1 MGEGSNTP
9 MNVYISKDGQMVLV
23 GNGIVEFGTEASYS
37 EADCSVKGMDGKGNE
52 VKLMNLTYLGT
63 TSSLTINMEF
73 DEFNADLLLEVG
85 TPQMREADYRFVLGT
100 QVENG
105 FSWDYGDADD
115 LIEFLSLL
123 LRGQKCGHENIF
135 LFYWVL
141 GNYYELKVD
150 LLDGSDYHAHDGLK
164 SISLDGHV
172 VTPTAPMLFRVV
184 NFLCMGKADTELVL
198 DGARVRLRVSR
209 IGSNESNESDKEGK

>member
-9 MNVYISKDGQMVLV
+9 MNVYISKDGQTVLLGKADSIEITEESV
-23 GNGIVEFGTEASYS
+23 CPVQGTI
-37 EADCSVKGMDGKGNE
+37 KGNE
-52 VKLMNLTYLGT
+52 VKLMDLSYLGT
-63 TSSLTINMEF
+63 TSSLTIDMEF

-85 TPQMREADYRFVLGT
+85 TPQMREVDYRFVLGT
-100 QVENG
+100 LFENEL
-105 FSWDYGDADD
+105 SWYYGGADD

-123 LRGQKCGHENIF
+123 LRGNENIF

-141 GNYYELKVD
+141 SNYYELEVE
-150 LLDGSDYHAHDGLK
+150 LLDGSNYHAHDGLK

-184 NFLCMGKADTELVL
+184 NLLCMYEADTELVL
-198 DGARVRLRVSR
+198 DGARVRLRVSK
-209 IGSNESNESDKEGK
+209 IGSNESKEDK

>member
-9 MNVYISKDGQMVLV
+9 MNVYISKDGQSVL
-23 GNGIVEFGTEASYS
+23 FGKADSIEITEG
-37 EADCSVKGMDGKGNE
+37 SVCPVQVTIKGNE
-52 VKLMNLTYLGT
+52 VELKNLSYLGT
-63 TSSLTINMEF
+63 ASSLTIDMEL

-85 TPQMREADYRFVLGT
+85 TPQMREVDYRFVLGT

-105 FSWDYGDADD
+105 FSWDYGGADD

-123 LRGQKCGHENIF
+123 LRGHENIF

-141 GNYYELKVD
+141 SNYYELKVE

-184 NFLCMGKADTELVL
+184 NFLCMYEADTELVL
-198 DGARVRLRVSR
+198 DGARVRLKVCK
-209 IGSNESNESDKEGK
+209 IGSNESNETDKEDK

>member
-9 MNVYISKDGQMVLV
+9 MNVYISKDGQMALL
-23 GNGIVEFGTEASYS
+23 GNGIVEFGTEVSYS
-37 EADCSVKGMDGKGNE
+37 EADYPVKGMDDNGNE
-52 VKLMNLTYLGT
+52 VELTNLSHLGT
-63 TSSLTINMEF
+63 TSSLTINMEL
-73 DEFNADLLLEVG
+73 DEFNADLLLEVV

-100 QVENG
+100 QFENG

-123 LRGQKCGHENIF
+123 LRGHGDIF

-141 GNYYELKVD
+141 GNYYELKVE
-150 LLDGSDYHAHDGLK
+150 LLDGSDYHAYDGLK

-184 NFLCMGKADTELVL
+184 NFLCMSEADTELVL

-209 IGSNESNESDKEGK
+209 LGSNENTTKSK

>member
-9 MNVYISKDGQMVLV
+9 MNVYISKDGQSVLLGKADSIEITEESV
-23 GNGIVEFGTEASYS
+23 CPVQGTI
-37 EADCSVKGMDGKGNE
+37 KGNE
-52 VKLMNLTYLGT
+52 VELMNLTYLGT
-63 TSSLTINMEF
+63 ASSLTIDMKL

-85 TPQMREADYRFVLGT
+85 TPQMREVDYRFVLGT

-105 FSWDYGDADD
+105 FSWVYGGADD

-123 LRGQKCGHENIF
+123 LRGHENIF

-141 GNYYELKVD
+141 SNYYELEVE
-150 LLDGSDYHAHDGLK
+150 LLDGSDYHTHDGLK

-184 NFLCMGKADTELVL
+184 NLLCMYEADTELVL
-198 DGARVRLRVSR
+198 DGARVRLRVSK
-209 IGSNESNESDKEGK
+209 IGSNESNESDKEDK

>member
-1 MGEGSNTP
+1 MGEGNNTP
-9 MNVYISKDGQMVLV
+9 MNVYISKDGQMVLLGKADSIEITEESV
-23 GNGIVEFGTEASYS
+23 CPVQGTI
-37 EADCSVKGMDGKGNE
+37 KGNE
-52 VKLMNLTYLGT
+52 VELMDLSYLGT
-63 TSSLTINMEF
+63 ASSLTIDMKL

-85 TPQMREADYRFVLGT
+85 TPQMREVDYRFVLGT

-105 FSWDYGDADD
+105 FSWYYGGADD

-123 LRGQKCGHENIF
+123 LRGHENIF

-141 GNYYELKVD
+141 SNYYELEVE

-184 NFLCMGKADTELVL
+184 NLLCMYEADTELVL
-198 DGARVRLRVSR
+198 DGARVRLRVSK
-209 IGSNESNESDKEGK
+209 IESNESNESDKEDK

>member
-9 MNVYISKDGQMVLV
+9 MNVYISKDGQSVLLGKADSIEITEESV
-23 GNGIVEFGTEASYS
+23 CPVQGTI
-37 EADCSVKGMDGKGNE
+37 KGNE
-52 VKLMNLTYLGT
+52 VELMNLTYLGT
-63 TSSLTINMEF
+63 TSSLTIDMKF

-85 TPQMREADYRFVLGT
+85 TPQMREVDYRFVLGT

-105 FSWDYGDADD
+105 FSWDYGGADD

-123 LRGQKCGHENIF
+123 LRGHGDIF

-141 GNYYELKVD
+141 GDYYELEVE

-164 SISLDGHV
+164 SISLDGHI

-184 NFLCMGKADTELVL
+184 NLLCMYEADTELVL
-198 DGARVRLRVSR
+198 DGARVRLRVSK
-209 IGSNESNESDKEGK
+209 IGSNESNESDEEDK

>member
-9 MNVYISKDGQMVLV
+9 MNVYVSKDRQLVL
-23 GNGIVEFGTEASYS
+23 FGKADSIEITE
-37 EADCSVKGMDGKGNE
+37 ESVCPVQGTIKGNE
-52 VKLMNLTYLGT
+52 VELMDLTYLGT
-63 TSSLTINMEF
+63 TSSLTIDIEL
-73 DEFNADLLLEVG
+73 DEFNADLLLEVC

-100 QVENG
+100 LSENE
-105 FSWDYGDADD
+105 FSWDYGGTDD
-115 LIEFLSLL
+115 LIELLSIL
-123 LRGQKCGHENIF
+123 LRRHENIF

-141 GNYYELKVD
+141 GNYYELEVE
-150 LLDGSDYHAHDGLK
+150 LLDGSNYHAHDGLK

-184 NFLCMGKADTELVL
+184 NLLCMYEADTELVL

-209 IGSNESNESDKEGK
+209 MGSNESNESDKEDK

>member
-9 MNVYISKDGQMVLV
+9 MNVYISKDGQLVL
-23 GNGIVEFGTEASYS
+23 FGKADSIEITE
-37 EADCSVKGMDGKGNE
+37 ESVCPVQGTIKGNE
-52 VKLMNLTYLGT
+52 VELMNLTYLGT
-63 TSSLTINMEF
+63 TSSLTIDMEL
-73 DEFNADLLLEVG
+73 DEFNADLLLEVC
-85 TPQMREADYRFVLGT
+85 TPQMREVDYRFVLGT
-100 QVENG
+100 QFENG
-105 FSWDYGDADD
+105 FSWDYGGADD

-123 LRGQKCGHENIF
+123 LRGHGDIF

-141 GNYYELKVD
+141 GNYYELKVE
-150 LLDGSDYHAHDGLK
+150 LLDGSDYHTHDGLK

-184 NFLCMGKADTELVL
+184 NFLCMYEADTELVL

-209 IGSNESNESDKEGK
+209 IGSNENNESYKEDK

>member
-9 MNVYISKDGQMVLV
+9 MNVYISKDRQLVL
-23 GNGIVEFGTEASYS
+23 FGKADSIEITE
-37 EADCSVKGMDGKGNE
+37 ESVCPVQGTIKGNE
-52 VKLMNLTYLGT
+52 VELMNLSYLGT
-63 TSSLTINMEF
+63 TSSFTIDMEL

-85 TPQMREADYRFVLGT
+85 TPQMREVDYRFVLGT
-100 QVENG
+100 QFENG
-105 FSWDYGDADD
+105 FSWDYGGADD
-115 LIEFLSLL
+115 LIELLSIL
-123 LRGQKCGHENIF
+123 LRGHGDIF

-141 GNYYELKVD
+141 GNYYELKVE

-184 NFLCMGKADTELVL
+184 NLLCMYEADTELVL

-209 IGSNESNESDKEGK
+209 IGSNESNENDKEDK

>member
-9 MNVYISKDGQMVLV
+9 MNVYISKDGQSVLLGKADSIEITEESV
-23 GNGIVEFGTEASYS
+23 CPVQGTI
-37 EADCSVKGMDGKGNE
+37 KGNE
-52 VKLMNLTYLGT
+52 VELMNLTYLGT
-63 TSSLTINMEF
+63 ASSLTIDMKL

-100 QVENG
+100 LSENE
-105 FSWDYGDADD
+105 FSWDYGSADD
-115 LIEFLSLL
+115 LIELLSLL
-123 LRGQKCGHENIF
+123 LRGHENIF

-141 GNYYELKVD
+141 GNYYELKVE

-172 VTPTAPMLFRVV
+172 VTPTASMLFRVV
-184 NFLCMGKADTELVL
+184 NFLCMYEADTELVL

-209 IGSNESNESDKEGK
+209 IGSDESKEDK

>member
-9 MNVYISKDGQMVLV
+9 MKVYISKDGQLVL
-23 GNGIVEFGTEASYS
+23 FGKADSIEITE
-37 EADCSVKGMDGKGNE
+37 ESVCPVQGTIKGNE
-52 VKLMNLTYLGT
+52 VELMNLSYLGT
-63 TSSLTINMEF
+63 TSSLTIDMEL

-85 TPQMREADYRFVLGT
+85 TPQMREVDYRFVLGT

-105 FSWDYGDADD
+105 FSWDYGSADD

-123 LRGQKCGHENIF
+123 LRGHGDIF

-141 GNYYELKVD
+141 GNYYELEVE
-150 LLDGSDYHAHDGLK
+150 LLDGSDYHTHNGLK

-184 NFLCMGKADTELVL
+184 NLLCMYEADTELAL
-198 DGARVRLRVSR
+198 DGARVRLRVSK
-209 IGSNESNESDKEGK
+209 IGSNESNESDKEDK

>member
-9 MNVYISKDGQMVLV
+9 MNVYISKDGQTVLLGKADSIEITEESV
-23 GNGIVEFGTEASYS
+23 CPVQGTI
-37 EADCSVKGMDGKGNE
+37 KGNE
-52 VKLMNLTYLGT
+52 VELINLSYLGT
-63 TSSLTINMEF
+63 TSSLTIDMKF
-73 DEFNADLLLEVG
+73 DEFNADLLLKVG
-85 TPQMREADYRFVLGT
+85 TPQMREVDYRFVLGT

-105 FSWDYGDADD
+105 FSWYYGGADD

-123 LRGQKCGHENIF
+123 LRGHENIF

-141 GNYYELKVD
+141 SNYYELEVE

-184 NFLCMGKADTELVL
+184 NLLCMYEADTELVL
-198 DGARVRLRVSR
+198 DGARVRLRVSK
-209 IGSNESNESDKEGK
+209 IGSNESNESDKEDK

>member
-9 MNVYISKDGQMVLV
+9 MNVYISKDGQMVLL
-23 GNGIVEFGTEASYS
+23 GKADSIEITE
-37 EADCSVKGMDGKGNE
+37 ESVCPVQETIKGNE
-52 VKLMNLTYLGT
+52 VELMNLTYLGT
-63 TSSLTINMEF
+63 ASSITINMKL

-85 TPQMREADYRFVLGT
+85 TPQMREVDYRFVLGT

-105 FSWDYGDADD
+105 FSWDYSGADD

-123 LRGQKCGHENIF
+123 LRGHENIF

-141 GNYYELKVD
+141 SNYYELKVE

-164 SISLDGHV
+164 SILLDGHV

-184 NFLCMGKADTELVL
+184 NLLCMYEADTELVL
-198 DGARVRLRVSR
+198 DGARVRLRVSK
-209 IGSNESNESDKEGK
+209 IESNESKEDK

>member
-9 MNVYISKDGQMVLV
+9 MNVYISKDGQMVLL
-23 GNGIVEFGTEASYS
+23 GKADSIEITE
-37 EADCSVKGMDGKGNE
+37 ESVCPVQETIKGNE
-52 VKLMNLTYLGT
+52 VELMNLTYLGT
-63 TSSLTINMEF
+63 ASSITINMKL

-85 TPQMREADYRFVLGT
+85 TPQMREVDYRFVLGT

-105 FSWDYGDADD
+105 FSWDYSGADD

-123 LRGQKCGHENIF
+123 LRGHENIF

-141 GNYYELKVD
+141 SNYYELKVE

-184 NFLCMGKADTELVL
+184 NLLCMYEADTELVL
-198 DGARVRLRVSR
+198 DGARVRLRVSK
-209 IGSNESNESDKEGK
+209 IESNESKEDK

>member
-9 MNVYISKDGQMVLV
+9 MNVYISKDRQLVL
-23 GNGIVEFGTEASYS
+23 FGKADSIEITE
-37 EADCSVKGMDGKGNE
+37 ESVCPVQGTIKGNE
-52 VKLMNLTYLGT
+52 VELMNLSYLGT
-63 TSSLTINMEF
+63 TSSLTIDMKF

-85 TPQMREADYRFVLGT
+85 TPQMREVDYRFVLGT

-105 FSWDYGDADD
+105 FSWDYGGADD

-123 LRGQKCGHENIF
+123 LRGHGDIF

-141 GNYYELKVD
+141 GNYYELEVE
-150 LLDGSDYHAHDGLK
+150 LLDGSDYHTHNGLK
-164 SISLDGHV
+164 SISLDDHV

-184 NFLCMGKADTELVL
+184 NLLCMYEADTELVL
-198 DGARVRLRVSR
+198 DGARVRLRVSK
-209 IGSNESNESDKEGK
+209 IGSNESNESDKEDK

>member
-9 MNVYISKDGQMVLV
+9 MNVYVSKDGQSVL
-23 GNGIVEFGTEASYS
+23 FGKVDSIEITE
-37 EADCSVKGMDGKGNE
+37 ESVCPVQGTIKGNE
-52 VKLMNLTYLGT
+52 VKLMDLSYLGT
-63 TSSLTINMEF
+63 TSSLTIDMEL
-73 DEFNADLLLEVG
+73 DEFNADLLLEVC
-85 TPQMREADYRFVLGT
+85 TPQMREVDYRFVLGT
-100 QVENG
+100 QFKNE
-105 FSWDYGDADD
+105 FSWDYGGADD

-123 LRGQKCGHENIF
+123 LRGHVRGHGDIF

-141 GNYYELKVD
+141 GNYYELKVE
-150 LLDGSDYHAHDGLK
+150 LLDGSDYHAYDGLK

-184 NFLCMGKADTELVL
+184 NFLCMCKADTELVL

-209 IGSNESNESDKEGK
+209 MVSNESKEDK

>member
-9 MNVYISKDGQMVLV
+9 MNVYISKDGQSVLL
-23 GNGIVEFGTEASYS
+23 GKADSIEITE
-37 EADCSVKGMDGKGNE
+37 ESVCPVQVTIKGNE
-52 VKLMNLTYLGT
+52 VELMNLSYLGT
-63 TSSLTINMEF
+63 TSSLTIDMEL
-73 DEFNADLLLEVG
+73 DEFNADLLLEVV

-105 FSWDYGDADD
+105 FSWDYGDAND

-123 LRGQKCGHENIF
+123 LRGHGDIF

-141 GNYYELKVD
+141 GNYYELKVE
-150 LLDGSDYHAHDGLK
+150 LLDGSDYHAYDGLK

-184 NFLCMGKADTELVL
+184 NFLCMCKADTELVF

-209 IGSNESNESDKEGK
+209 LGSNESNESDKEDK

>member
-9 MNVYISKDGQMVLV
+9 MNVYIFKDGQTVLLGKADSIEITEESV
-23 GNGIVEFGTEASYS
+23 CPVQGTI
-37 EADCSVKGMDGKGNE
+37 KGNE
-52 VKLMNLTYLGT
+52 VELMDLSYLGT
-63 TSSLTINMEF
+63 TSSLTIDMEL

-85 TPQMREADYRFVLGT
+85 TPQMREVDYRFVLGT
-100 QVENG
+100 LFENE
-105 FSWDYGDADD
+105 FSWDYGGADD

-123 LRGQKCGHENIF
+123 LREHGDIF

-141 GNYYELKVD
+141 GNYYELEVE
-150 LLDGSDYHAHDGLK
+150 LLDGSDYHAYDGLK

-172 VTPTAPMLFRVV
+172 VMPTAQMLFRVV
-184 NFLCMGKADTELVL
+184 NLLCIGEVDTELVL

-209 IGSNESNESDKEGK
+209 MGSNESNESDKEDK

>member
-9 MNVYISKDGQMVLV
+9 MNVYISKDRQSVLLCKADSIEITEESV
-23 GNGIVEFGTEASYS
+23 CPVQGTI
-37 EADCSVKGMDGKGNE
+37 KGNE
-52 VKLMNLTYLGT
+52 VELINLSYLGT
-63 TSSLTINMEF
+63 TSSLTIDMKF

-85 TPQMREADYRFVLGT
+85 TPQMREVDYRFVLGT

-105 FSWDYGDADD
+105 FSWDYGGAND

-123 LRGQKCGHENIF
+123 LRGHENIF

-141 GNYYELKVD
+141 SNYYELEVE

-184 NFLCMGKADTELVL
+184 NLLCMYEADTELVL
-198 DGARVRLRVSR
+198 DGARVRLRVSK
-209 IGSNESNESDKEGK
+209 IGSNESNESDEEDK

>member
-23 GNGIVEFGTEASYS
+23 GNGIVEFGTEAGYS

-52 VKLMNLTYLGT
+52 VELTNLSHSGT
-63 TSSLTINMEF
+63 TSSLTINMEL
-73 DEFNADLLLEVG
+73 DEFNADLLLEVC
-85 TPQMREADYRFVLGT
+85 TPKMRESDYRFVLGT
-100 QVENG
+100 LFENE
-105 FSWDYGDADD
+105 FSWDYGGADD

-123 LRGQKCGHENIF
+123 LRGHENTS

-141 GNYYELKVD
+141 GNYYELKVE

-184 NFLCMGKADTELVL
+184 NFLCMCKADTELVL
-198 DGARVRLRVSR
+198 DGARVRLRVSK
-209 IGSNESNESDKEGK
+209 IGSNESNESDKEDK

>member
-9 MNVYISKDGQMVLV
+9 MNVYISKDGQSVLL
-23 GNGIVEFGTEASYS
+23 GKADSIEITE
-37 EADCSVKGMDGKGNE
+37 ESVCPVQVTIKGNE
-52 VKLMNLTYLGT
+52 VELTNLSHLST
-63 TSSLTINMEF
+63 TSSLTIDMGLY
-73 DEFNADLLLEVG
+73 EFNADLLLEVV

-105 FSWDYGDADD
+105 FSWDYGDADN

-123 LRGQKCGHENIF
+123 LRGHGDIF

-141 GNYYELKVD
+141 GNYYELEVE
-150 LLDGSDYHAHDGLK
+150 LLDGSDYHAYDGLK

-172 VTPTAPMLFRVV
+172 VTPTAPMLFRIV
-184 NFLCMGKADTELVL
+184 NFLCMCKADTELVL

-209 IGSNESNESDKEGK
+209 MWSNESNESNKEDK

>member
-9 MNVYISKDGQMVLV
+9 MNVYISKDGQSVL
-23 GNGIVEFGTEASYS
+23 FGKADSIEITE
-37 EADCSVKGMDGKGNE
+37 ESVCPVQGTIKGNE
-52 VKLMNLTYLGT
+52 VELMNLTYLGT
-63 TSSLTINMEF
+63 TSSLTIDMEL

-85 TPQMREADYRFVLGT
+85 TPQMREVDYRFVLGT

-105 FSWDYGDADD
+105 FSWDYGGADD

-123 LRGQKCGHENIF
+123 LRGHENIF

-141 GNYYELKVD
+141 SNYYELKVE

-184 NFLCMGKADTELVL
+184 NFLCMYEADTELVL
-198 DGARVRLRVSR
+198 DGARVRLKVCK
-209 IGSNESNESDKEGK
+209 IGSNESNETDKEDK

>member
-9 MNVYISKDGQMVLV
+9 MNVYISKDGQSVLLGKADSIEITEESV
-23 GNGIVEFGTEASYS
+23 CPVQGTI
-37 EADCSVKGMDGKGNE
+37 KGNE
-52 VKLMNLTYLGT
+52 VELMNLTYLGT
-63 TSSLTINMEF
+63 ASSLTIDMEF

-85 TPQMREADYRFVLGT
+85 TPQMREVDYRFVLGT

-105 FSWDYGDADD
+105 FSWDYGGADD

-123 LRGQKCGHENIF
+123 LRGHENIF

-141 GNYYELKVD
+141 SNYYELKVE

-184 NFLCMGKADTELVL
+184 NLLCMYEADTELVL
-198 DGARVRLRVSR
+198 DGARVRLRVSK
-209 IGSNESNESDKEGK
+209 IESNESNESDKEDK